1 MTTTSI
7 TTTVA
12 VGTTTDSAVLLG
24 RAYLR
29 TVRDHQDAYAA
40 WVDDDDTGQ
49 RERFEASGDAMNRA
63 CLALVDVMVAT
74 GRYEVEVDGYNLVQP
89 RGCCADVNWTDG
101 NDAAELIF
109 MIPRSHK

>member
-1 MTTTSI
+1 MLSTTSI

-12 VGTTTDSAVLLG
+12 VGTTTDAAVMLG

-29 TVRDHQDAYAA
+29 TVREHSEAYAA
-40 WVDDDDTGQ
+40 WTDDDDNQ
-49 RERFEASGDAMNRA
+49 RERFEESGRAMNRA

-89 RGCCADVNWTDG
+89 RGCCADVNWADD
-101 NDAAELIF
+101 DAAELIF